1 MLFLVVSWGILW
13 WRNRA
18 FSGYC
23 SRRCCRW
30 RSGQGVQSA
39 MNKTQ
44 GVELEIRKTM
54 VIPSWWYRNKA
65 TLVSLRPTCRTGQQW
80 QSGDRFPALNNLRV
94 VRLLTTRPL
103 HFTLWPVINDIM
115 LKFCDELNQLFQ
127 FLCEMPYKISARV
140 LLITASISLIAALP
154 FPSV

>member
-1 MLFLVVSWGILW
+1 MLFLVVSWGILLV
-13 WRNRA
+13 RNRA

-23 SRRCCRW
+23 CRRCCRW
-30 RSGQGVQSA
+30 RSRSGVQSA

-44 GVELEIRKTM
+44 GVELEIRKDV

-65 TLVSLRPTCRTGQQW
+65 TLVSLRANCRTGQQW
-80 QSGDRFPALNNLRV
+80 QSGDRFPALNKFAV

-103 HFTLWPVINDIM
+103 HFTLWPVTQYIM

-127 FLCEMPYKISARV
+127 FLCGDPCKISARV
-140 LLITASISLIAALP
+140 LLITASISLISGLP